1 MCCDVLGEEEE
12 KADEFDPDNP
22 FARGCAWREEGQL
35 PPAPKPRADGAKD
48 VTLEMIQGRWSI
60 DLKEGM
66 ESGIGVGRKKVAD
79 EGTAAVAQ
87 TQ

>member
-1 MCCDVLGEEEE
+1 M
-12 KADEFDPDNP
+12 
-22 FARGCAWREEGQL
+22 